1 MIAYKK
7 EFIELARIFEALSF
21 GSFTLKSG
29 RSSPYFFNAGRFSN
43 GAALAKVG
51 RCYAKCL
58 VESGIQYDM
67 LLGPAYKGIP
77 LVTATSIALSEVH
90 GVNVP
95 IAYNRKE
102 EKTHGE
108 GGMLVGAPLS
118 GKVLIVDDVITAGT
132 AVRETLDIV
141 DKSDAELAGIIVGID
156 REERGVGTVSAVQE
170 IESDFNTIVLS
181 LISLGDLIDYLGGAD
196 GADRE
201 HLEEMQKYKIRYGIS
216 TGK

>member
-29 RSSPYFFNAGRFSN
+29 RSSPYFFNAGQFSN
-43 GAALAKVG
+43 CAALAKVG

-181 LISLGDLIDYLGGAD
+181 LICLGDLIDYLGGAD